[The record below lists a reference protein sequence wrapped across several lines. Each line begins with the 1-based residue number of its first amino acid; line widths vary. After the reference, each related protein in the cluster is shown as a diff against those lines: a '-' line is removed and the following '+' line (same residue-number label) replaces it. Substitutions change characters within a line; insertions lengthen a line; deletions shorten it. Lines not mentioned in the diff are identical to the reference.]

1 MRRFLSACAFLAAI
15 FSTGLVAGQER
26 PQQQRPFESAAA
38 DQARRFDP
46 AMSGRKVSARRAI
59 SATSAFR
66 AEDPIPDICKGCS
79 S

>member
-1 MRRFLSACAFLAAI
+1 MRRFLPACAILAEI
-15 FSTGLVAGQER
+15 FSTRQVAGQER

-38 DQARRFDP
+38 VQARRFDP
-46 AMSGRKVSARRAI
+46 AMSGRKVSARHAI

-66 AEDPIPDICKGCS
+66 AEDLIPDICKGCS